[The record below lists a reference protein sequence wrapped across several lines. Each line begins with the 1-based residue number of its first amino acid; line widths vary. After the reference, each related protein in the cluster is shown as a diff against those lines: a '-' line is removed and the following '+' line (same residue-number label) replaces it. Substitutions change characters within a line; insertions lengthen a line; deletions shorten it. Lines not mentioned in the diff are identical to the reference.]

1 MDTLQFGHKVVWKPV
16 QAGMVLSTTSV
27 LNLCEDLLDDQDFLL
42 TSRLTQDCVENLF
55 SCVRSKNPIP
65 SLHEFK
71 NALKIITVAQY
82 LSPCQH
88 GNYQTDD
95 REYLGDMLSKVIDI
109 SHPLSEEVD
118 AVEHNF
124 THSLQLNGAE
134 CDSLYYLAGYCV
146 ASLKKLRQICDTCQP
161 ALLNT
166 GDVHP
171 NATLVKLK
179 NFKDG
184 ALYEVSY
191 AVFDLFKQWEGLIR
205 SVESNIL
212 AGYHSTKELFKSVG
226 TITCSPE
233 LPTCHPILER
243 LSQKFIT
250 VRLHI
255 LCKKID
261 NSARSSSSSSS
272 TPMGSKSTAQH
283 HLVRRW

>member
-1 MDTLQFGHKVVWKPV
+1 MNTLQFGEKAVWKPV
-16 QAGMVLSTTSV
+16 QACMVLSTTSV

-55 SCVRSKNPIP
+55 SCVRSKNHIP
-65 SLHEFK
+65 SPREFK
-71 NALKIITVAQY
+71 YALEIITVAKY

-95 REYLGDMLSKVIDI
+95 REYLGDMLPKVIDNP
-109 SHPLSEEVD
+109 HPVSEEVD
-118 AVEHNF
+118 VVEYNF
-124 THSLQLNGAE
+124 TDSLQLNGAE

-146 ASLKKLRQICDTCQP
+146 TSLKKLRQICDTSQP

-184 ALYEVSY
+184 ALCEVSY
-191 AVFDLFKQWEGLIR
+191 AVFDLFKQWEGLII

-212 AGYHSTKELFKSVG
+212 AGHHLTRELFKSAAK
-226 TITCSPE
+226 ITCSQE

-243 LSQKFIT
+243 LLRKFIT

-255 LCKKID
+255 LCKKMD
-261 NSARSSSSSSS
+261 NSGRSSLLPSS
-272 TPMGSKSTAQH
+272 TPMGSKSIAQH
-283 HLVRRW
+283 HLVRRL